1 MSVYVFKV
9 PNSSIGSRILSKKEA
24 AVYCRIPVNKFSSIC
39 PVTPIDMGNGGISYD
54 LRDLDI
60 WIDSLK
66 TNTMALKDDEII
78 KRLGS

>member
-1 MSVYVFKV
+1 MSVYVFKI

-39 PVTPIDMGNGGISYD
+39 PVTPLDMGNGGISYD
-54 LRDLDI
+54 LRDLDD

-66 TNTMALKDDEII
+66 DKNAIYDDENII
-78 KRLGS
+78 ARIG